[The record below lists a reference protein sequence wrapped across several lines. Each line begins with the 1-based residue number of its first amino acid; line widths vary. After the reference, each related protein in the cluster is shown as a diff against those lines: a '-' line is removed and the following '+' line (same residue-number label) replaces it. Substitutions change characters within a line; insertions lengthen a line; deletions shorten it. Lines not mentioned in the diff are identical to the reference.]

1 VSIGG
6 AIRRL
11 FGPYERQISERYR
24 SIYVDVD
31 AYVASLRAWV
41 PDPRRVLEVG
51 CGEGAVSER
60 LVAHYPNAEVTA
72 IDITPNVGRLYAG
85 PRGRVRF
92 AEMTIEAF
100 AAQEQGKFD
109 LIVLADVIHHV
120 PPGSSRQSILETI
133 KSLLAGDGHLA
144 FKEWERTRTPIH
156 WLGYLSDRWITGDR
170 ISYMNGEEIR
180 TQLRH
185 TFGPGSIRAEAR
197 VPPWRNNI
205 SLLVRP

>member
-41 PDPRRVLEVG
+41 PDPRRILEVG

-60 LVAHYPNAEVTA
+60 LVALYPNAEINA

-85 PRGRVRF
+85 PLGRVRF
-92 AEMTIEAF
+92 AETTIEAF

-109 LIVLADVIHHV
+109 LIVLADVMHHV
-120 PPGSSRQSILETI
+120 PPGSLRQSILGTV
-133 KSLLAGDGHLA
+133 KFLLAGDGHLA
-144 FKEWERTRTPIH
+144 FKEWERTPTPIH
-156 WLGYLSDRWITGDR
+156 WLGHFSDRWITGDR

-180 TQLRH
+180 TQLREV
-185 TFGPGSIRAEAR
+185 FGSGSIRAEAR

-205 SLLVRP
+205 SLLVRS